1 LTAGYLGMGVDV
13 LQGVRGHYHL
23 MFRETDAQLRP
34 GNARIDADGGDRD
47 IAQIVDL
54 SEVA

>member
-1 LTAGYLGMGVDV
+1 MGVDV